1 MAAYLLAYSLA
12 VMPLS
17 QASQLPQGSAL
28 RPPNI
33 AVYCNLHDL
42 AKFNFNNSLKLKEFN
57 FNRRWHA
64 ACTVRFETC
73 NIIFRAWSKTTMITS
88 SSTLQES
95 STLSG
100 VSWGAIFAGA
110 AAAAALSLIL
120 VLLGFGLGF
129 SAVSPWADSGI
140 SVKGLGIST
149 IVWLAFTQ
157 IVASGLGGYIA
168 GRLRVKWANMHGDEV
183 YFRDTAHGFLAWA
196 VATLIT
202 AMLVVGSVSSVVSG
216 GVKAGASVASG
227 AASGLTQAA
236 GSAAKGAD
244 SGDFGYYVDSLFR
257 DDRPAAVSD
266 DAAHAVV
273 GRILTRTLSNDGQLA
288 AEDRAYLAQLI
299 SQRTNLSQADAE
311 ARIDKVYG
319 DARKAVEDA
328 KLKAKQAADTA
339 AKVAAYT
346 SLWTFVALLIGA
358 FFASFAA
365 TFGGRR
371 RDAVVY
377 VETENYVR

>member
-1 MAAYLLAYSLA
+1 
-12 VMPLS
+12 
-17 QASQLPQGSAL
+17 
-28 RPPNI
+28 
-33 AVYCNLHDL
+33 
-42 AKFNFNNSLKLKEFN
+42 
-57 FNRRWHA
+57 
-64 ACTVRFETC
+64 
-73 NIIFRAWSKTTMITS
+73 MITS

-140 SVKGLGIST
+140 SAKGLGIST

-168 GRLRVKWANMHGDEV
+168 GRLRVKWAGMHGDEV

-196 VATLIT
+196 VATLVT
-202 AMLVVGSVSSVVSG
+202 AVLVVGSVSSVVSG
-216 GVKAGASVASG
+216 GVKAGASVAAG
-227 AASGLTQAA
+227 AASGITQAA
-236 GSAAKGAD
+236 GSAAKGVNG
-244 SGDFGYYVDSLFR
+244 GDFDYYVDSLFR
-257 DDRPAAVSD
+257 DDRPVAVSD
-266 DAAHAVV
+266 DAAHGVV
-273 GRILTRTLSNDGQLA
+273 ARIFTRTLSNDGQLA

-299 SQRTNLSQADAE
+299 SQRTNLSQADA
-311 ARIDKVYG
+311 
-319 DARKAVEDA
+319 VEDA

-339 AKVAAYT
+339 TKVAAYT